1 MYDLY
6 KKEADDAK
14 QRCVSKKI
22 FSAIFREINL
32 SFHNPRKDQC
42 DTCTVAHDTK
52 NIVFPK
58 TFMISTLTIRR
69 QQGTS
74 KELAANDQ
82 ARLKVVTMDLQQLLL
97 CPKLFSSSVYYK
109 RKLSVHNFT
118 IYDVASKDGQCYLW
132 HEGEGG
138 LDS

>member
-1 MYDLY
+1 
-6 KKEADDAK
+6 
-14 QRCVSKKI
+14 
-22 FSAIFREINL
+22 
-32 SFHNPRKDQC
+32 
-42 DTCTVAHDTK
+42 
-52 NIVFPK
+52 
-58 TFMISTLTIRR
+58 MISTLTIRR

-97 CPKLFSSSVYYK
+97 CPKSFSSSVYYK
-109 RKLSVHNFT
+109 HKLSVHNFT